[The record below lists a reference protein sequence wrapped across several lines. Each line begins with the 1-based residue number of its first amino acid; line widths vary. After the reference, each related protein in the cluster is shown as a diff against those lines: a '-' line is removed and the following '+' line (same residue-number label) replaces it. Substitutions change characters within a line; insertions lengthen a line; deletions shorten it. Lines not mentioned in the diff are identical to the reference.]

1 MGISGWSSDVCSSGL
16 GMLAGPPLFHGTAQG
31 NTIFRA
37 TLAEGDVRHVLVI
50 GSTGGGKS
58 VLLAFLGFQFARYHT
73 PLRPS
78 QVYVIESG
86 RAGYVPT
93 LAAGGAHYHFGDPDS
108 GLSLQP
114 LRDLDTPEIGRASCR
129 ERVCQ
134 YV

>member
-1 MGISGWSSDVCSSGL
+1 MSVGRSSARYTAHFLPLSAAWTGPEHVDT
-16 GMLAGPPLFHGTAQG
+16 GMLSGPPLFHGTAQG

-78 QVYVIESG
+78 QVYVIDSG
-86 RAGYVPT
+86 RGGYVP
-93 LAAGGAHYHFGDPDS
+93 
-108 GLSLQP
+108 Q
-114 LRDLDTPEIGRASCR
+114 IGRAH
-129 ERVCQ
+129 V
-134 YV
+134 

>member
-1 MGISGWSSDVCSSGL
+1 
-16 GMLAGPPLFHGTAQG
+16 MLSGPPLFHGTAQG

-50 GSTGGGKS
+50 GSPRGGKS

-86 RAGYVPT
+86 RAGYVRT
-93 LAAGGAHYHFGDPDS
+93 LAAGGAQPHFGPPASARATPPPPDPNT
-108 GLSLQP
+108 
-114 LRDLDTPEIGRASCR
+114 TP
-129 ERVCQ
+129 
-134 YV
+134 